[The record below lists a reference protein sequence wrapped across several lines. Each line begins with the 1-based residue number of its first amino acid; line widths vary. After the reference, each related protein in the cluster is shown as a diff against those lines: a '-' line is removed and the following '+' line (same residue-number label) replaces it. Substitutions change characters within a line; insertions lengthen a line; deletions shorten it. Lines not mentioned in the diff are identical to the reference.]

1 MAYSADL
8 RKVGGGRVAAMEVM
22 CSSLRVRDLILNGET
37 EERTFYNVVKEGVTL
52 NMRTFDQHLTELFH
66 DGLISEKTAL
76 SYASHR
82 SEVKRG
88 LDTIKAA
95 RGERTS
101 SIEGLALEGEEEDG
115 WL

>member
-1 MAYSADL
+1 
-8 RKVGGGRVAAMEVM
+8 MEVL
-22 CSSLRVRDLILNGET
+22 CTSLRVRDLIVNGES
-37 EERTFYNVVKEGVTL
+37 EEKTFYNVVKEGVTR
-52 NMRTFDQHLTELFH
+52 NMRTFDQHLIELFQS
-66 DGLISEKTAL
+66 GLITEKTAL

-101 SIEGLALEGEEEDG
+101 SIEGLTMEGDEEEG
-115 WL
+115 NERWS

>member
-1 MAYSADL
+1 MLKAFL
-8 RKVGGGRVAAMEVM
+8 Q
-22 CSSLRVRDLILNGET
+22 ILAVFDGQ
-37 EERTFYNVVKEGVTL
+37 R
-52 NMRTFDQHLTELFH
+52 DQHLIELFQS
-66 DGLISEKTAL
+66 GLITEKTAL

-101 SIEGLALEGEEEDG
+101 SIEGLTMEGDEEEG
-115 WL
+115 NERWS